1 MGESSSPLGPANL
14 LISLRKSENTCF
26 KPEQSV
32 INWLNHAAT
41 AAKQPRG
48 GLSLLRVSADN
59 YIPLPKG
66 GHRTRRL
73 RGCRMPAATSAEAKA
88 LIEPAGETRGISATR
103 FIRFCATT
111 LMFPAAFSPMK
122 FWVPSPCSRAVLL
135 YPPQ

>member
-1 MGESSSPLGPANL
+1 MGESRSPFGPANYIKRM

-48 GLSLLRVSADN
+48 LSLLRVSADN

-66 GHRTRRL
+66 GYGPRRL
-73 RGCRMPAATSAEAKA
+73 RGCRMPAATSAEEKVLA
-88 LIEPAGETRGISATR
+88 EPAGETRGTSATR
-103 FIRFCATT
+103 
-111 LMFPAAFSPMK
+111 LYAF
-122 FWVPSPCSRAVLL
+122 A
-135 YPPQ
+135 PPL